1 MLNSDN
7 QSIPVLHT
15 PLSFKIIS
23 KACTLIY
30 HCLQCDVG
38 SVYVM
43 LRLQCDVGSVYDVC
57 DVTCMLQR
65 VQELLKR
72 IEFKLSYKL
81 DINTNAPY
89 DNINKYP
96 IMNIFTPDDPGAKVS
111 TRICQRVSYSF

>member
-1 MLNSDN
+1 MLM
-7 QSIPVLHT
+7 
-15 PLSFKIIS
+15 
-23 KACTLIY
+23 Y

-111 TRICQRVSYSF
+111 TSICQRISYSF